1 MKDNHD
7 KVTRSLPLA
16 KRGRKPKMA
25 SGAMT
30 PAERKRAERFRKQQQ
45 GYKLI
50 WLSLAEQAVI
60 EKMRSDA
67 EQSKTEK

>member
-1 MKDNHD
+1 MKDQHD
-7 KVTRSLPLA
+7 KSTRSLPLA

-30 PAERKRAERFRKQQQ
+30 PAERKKAERFRKQQQ

-50 WLSLAEQAVI
+50 WLSPTEQEVI
-60 EKMRSDA
+60 EKMRSG
-67 EQSKTEK
+67 S